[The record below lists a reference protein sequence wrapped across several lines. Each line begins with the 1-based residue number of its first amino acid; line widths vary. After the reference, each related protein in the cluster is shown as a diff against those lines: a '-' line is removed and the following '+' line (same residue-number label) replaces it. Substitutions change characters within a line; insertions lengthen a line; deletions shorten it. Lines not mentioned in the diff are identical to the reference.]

1 MQIEGLNM
9 IKKILMKLKGNRFF
23 SNTMWDIGG
32 KVFQMVLTLIVGML
46 TARYLGPTNYG
57 VIGYTASYV
66 AFFSVICQLGFTS
79 TAVKEL
85 IDNPEQQGQILGT
98 TIFFR
103 ACISVLSSIAISLLV
118 YILDGDRIIAW
129 VALLQSISLIF
140 QSFDMVHYWYQS
152 RLETHVSVKIQSLAY
167 VIMAIYK
174 IAILALGKSVEWFAF
189 STALEAAVVAAALLF
204 VYRKGKHQGLSISLK
219 TGGELLGRSYHFI
232 LSGLMVTIYS
242 EMDKIMLG
250 RMLSET
256 AVGFYTA
263 ATKISTM
270 WSFVLTALINSS
282 RPVIITSRSQD
293 YNVYIKQNKR
303 LYAAIIW
310 IGIAAGLGITILGKW
325 IIYFMYGEAYIPATS
340 SLQISAWY
348 TMFAMLGTARGIWI
362 VCEEKAK
369 YVKYYLGVGAVINVI
384 LNYLL
389 IPQFGPGGAAAAT
402 LITQVF
408 TSVLAPAMFKETRVY
423 TKYVLESF
431 ILKGIR

>member
-1 MQIEGLNM
+1 MNI
-9 IKKILMKLKGNRFF
+9 KILNKLKGNRFF
-23 SNTMWDIGG
+23 SNTMWDMGG
-32 KVFQMVLTLIVGML
+32 KVFQMLITLVVGML
-46 TARYLGPTNYG
+46 TARYLGPSNYG
-57 VIGYTASYV
+57 IIGYTASYV
-66 AFFSVICQLGFTS
+66 SFFTVVCQLGFTS
-79 TAVKEL
+79 TAVKEI
-85 IDNPEQQGQILGT
+85 IDGPDRQGEFLGT

-103 ACISVLSSIAISLLV
+103 ICASILSTIGISVLV
-118 YILDGDRIIAW
+118 YILDGDKTIAW
-129 VALLQSISLIF
+129 VAFLQSLSLMF
-140 QSFDMVHYWYQS
+140 HSFDMFHYWYQS
-152 RLETHVSVKIQSLAY
+152 RLETHVSVKIQSIAY
-167 VIMAIYK
+167 ILMAVYK

-189 STALEAAVVAAALLF
+189 STALEAAAVAAALWL
-204 VYRKGKHQGLSISLK
+204 VYRRGDHQKLTVSFAAGV
-219 TGGELLGRSYHFI
+219 ELLKRSYHFI

-282 RPVIITSRSQD
+282 RPVIITSRTQD
-293 YNVYIKQNKR
+293 YARYIKQNKR

-310 IGIAAGLGITILGKW
+310 IGIAAGLGITVLGKW
-325 IIYFMYGEAYIPATS
+325 IIYFMYGEAYMPATS

-369 YVKYYLGVGAVINVI
+369 YVKYYLGVGAVVNVV

-389 IPQFGPGGAAAAT
+389 IPKFGPGGAAAAT
-402 LITQVF
+402 LATQIF
-408 TSVLAPAMFKETRVY
+408 TSVLAPAMYRETRVY
-423 TKYVLESF
+423 TKYVLEAF
-431 ILKGIR
+431 VLKGIR